1 MSRILIVDD
10 QDEFRRMLNRMLS
23 QEGYEVIEAANGRI
37 ALEKY
42 SEMKFDLV
50 ITDLFMP
57 EKDGFETI
65 MELKRIN
72 SDAKIIGISGGGQ
85 TKDISLLGSMKA
97 FGASSVLE
105 KPFEKEVLLTEI
117 QNLLAE

>member
-72 SDAKIIGISGGGQ
+72 PDAKIIGISGGGQ
-85 TKDISLLGSMKA
+85 AKDISLLASMKA

-105 KPFEKEVLLTEI
+105 KPFEKEVLLSVI